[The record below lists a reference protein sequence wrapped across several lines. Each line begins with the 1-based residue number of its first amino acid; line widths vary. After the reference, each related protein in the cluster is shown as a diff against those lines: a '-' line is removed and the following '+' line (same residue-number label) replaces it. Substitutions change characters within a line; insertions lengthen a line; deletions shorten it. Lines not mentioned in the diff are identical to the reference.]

1 MRSGLYIALA
11 ASVAATTASSQG
23 LGDAMA
29 IFGPQYVNYKIGSG
43 TGEKTVTQLSVPLA
57 IVLPFGERF
66 TIDVSTAWADS
77 RVSANGVV
85 SSKIN
90 GLTDTQVR
98 ANLSLFDNT
107 AVFTLGVN
115 VPTGMYKV
123 PDAQQE
129 AAGQIGSAFLL
140 YPVSSMGS
148 GGAATGGVAIARTLG
163 EWNLGIGGSF
173 RYSTPFDAFQVQDAV
188 LRFEPGSEVR
198 GRIGLDRAIGDG
210 RVSLA
215 GTYSTFTD
223 DCARSSVVNSCT
235 DSTTFATGARTLGQ
249 ATIYYPMGGGDWTVG
264 VWNLY
269 RAEGQQIGA
278 VAPWENI
285 ASVNLAYGFSVGDFY
300 VQPSV
305 EGRAW
310 MRDGEKAGSVGTG
323 GLRLRFE
330 MLGLSVNP
338 SVTYSIGNV
347 YPAGSTTAIDVSGI
361 RGTLLIR
368 TR

>member
-1 MRSGLYIALA
+1 MRSAIYIALA
-11 ASVAATTASSQG
+11 ASVAAAPVASQG
-23 LGDAMA
+23 LGDATA
-29 IFGPQYVNYKIGSG
+29 IFGPQYVNYKIGAGS
-43 TGEKTVTQLSVPLA
+43 GEKTVTQLSIPLA
-57 IVLPFGERF
+57 VVLPLGERF
-66 TIDVSTAWADS
+66 MIDVSSAWADS
-77 RVSANGVV
+77 RVSANGKE

-148 GGAATGGVAIARTLG
+148 GGAATGGVAIARTVG

-188 LRFEPGSEVR
+188 LRFEPGSETR
-198 GRIGLDRAIGDG
+198 ARIGLDRAIGDG
-210 RVSLA
+210 RISLA

-223 DCARSSVVNSCT
+223 DKA

-249 ATIYYPMGGGDWTVG
+249 ATIYYPMGSGDWTIG
-264 VWNLY
+264 AWNLY

-285 ASVNLAYGFSVGDFY
+285 ANVNLAYGFNVGDFY
-300 VQPSV
+300 AQPSI

-338 SVTYSIGNV
+338 SVTTQWAMCIPPGARRRSTS
-347 YPAGSTTAIDVSGI
+347 AGSAA
-361 RGTLLIR
+361 RC
-368 TR
+368 